1 MKGRTIMRKNRI
13 RGIALV
19 MALVLALG
27 ALCGCQSKGGKG
39 KSNYYNENFGFENGA
54 TECGGLLEIDKY
66 NDEFVFVFGSSGGLF
81 SEASE
86 VEACVNIYTDGNYL
100 EKNFK
105 TIEQLIGGN
114 HASAVSGTYTV
125 IDNDIARVNSSGFEL
140 TVTFAER
147 KILGN
152 NKMVIEGAVSSL
164 SGSSHSYSWVPVSLL
179 DMEKAEPIPDDSSRG
194 AQIPWKY

>member
-1 MKGRTIMRKNRI
+1 MRKNRI

-54 TECGGLLEIDKY
+54 TECGGLLKIDEY
-66 NDEFVFVFGSSGGLF
+66 NDEFVWCGAENEGALSGSGVWETKAYIF
-81 SEASE
+81 TF
-86 VEACVNIYTDGNYL
+86 TDGNYL
-100 EKNFK
+100 EKKFE
-105 TIEQLIGGN
+105 TIEQLIDGN
-114 HASAVSGTYTV
+114 HASAISGTYTV
-125 IDNDIARVNSSGFEL
+125 IDNNIANANSSIVEI

-152 NKMVIEGAVSSL
+152 NKMVIEGSVSGLL
-164 SGSSHSYSWVPVSLL
+164 SSYSCSWVPVSLL
-179 DMEKAEPIPDDSSRG
+179 DMEKAEVSTYNKEG
-194 AQIPWKY
+194 KEVKGFKIPWKY

>member
-1 MKGRTIMRKNRI
+1 MRKNRI

-54 TECGGLLEIDKY
+54 TECGGLLEIDEY
-66 NDEFVFVFGSSGGLF
+66 NNEFVFVSGSSGGLF
-81 SEASE
+81 SDESE
-86 VEACVNIYTDGNYL
+86 VDACVNIYTDGNYL
-100 EKNFK
+100 EKSFK

-114 HASAVSGTYTV
+114 PDSVSSYTCTV
-125 IDNDIARVNSSGFEL
+125 IDNNTARVDASIVEA

-152 NKMVIEGAVSSL
+152 NKMVIEGAVST
-164 SGSSHSYSWVPVSLL
+164 GSSHSYSWVPVSLL
-179 DMEKAEPIPDDSSRG
+179 DMEKAELFSDGSFSG
-194 AQIPWKY
+194 ARIPWKY

>member
-1 MKGRTIMRKNRI
+1 MRKNRI

-39 KSNYYNENFGFENGA
+39 KSFSYNENFGFENGA
-54 TECGGLLEIDKY
+54 TECGGLLEIDEY
-66 NDEFVFVFGSSGGLF
+66 NDEFVFVSGD
-81 SEASE
+81 
-86 VEACVNIYTDGNYL
+86 ACVIIFTDGNYL

-114 HASAVSGTYTV
+114 PASAVSGTYTV
-125 IDNDIARVNSSGFEL
+125 IDNNIARVSVSGVEG

-147 KILGN
+147 NILGK
-152 NKMVIEGAVSSL
+152 NKMIIEGAVSSL
-164 SGSSHSYSWVPVSLL
+164 LGSSHSYLWVPVSLL
-179 DMEKAEPIPDDSSRG
+179 DMEKAELFSDGFHGTR
-194 AQIPWKY
+194 IPWKY